1 MKSCFLYGDVTG
13 RWPLAFA
20 SITLRA
26 VTTQVQHCFLC
37 LQVGNN
43 SLSLGLCVLQY
54 NIQSYL
60 NWEESDNEKCH
71 YLLITMNILVSCI
84 FVISLT
90 NLMYLINTI
99 MMNIIGDKFVLKILD
114 FLTQNCFRRFG
125 FFFFVSVIIL
135 ILLNSTVT
143 RGDCLNVLIIKIHWL

>member
-1 MKSCFLYGDVTG
+1 MKICFLYGDVTG

-26 VTTQVQHCFLC
+26 VTTQVEHCFLC
-37 LQVGNN
+37 LHVGNN

-54 NIQSYL
+54 NIQLYL
-60 NWEESDNEKCH
+60 NWKESDIEKCH

-90 NLMYLINTI
+90 NSNNLMYFINTI
-99 MMNIIGDKFVLKILD
+99 TMNIIGDKFVLKILD
-114 FLTQNCFRRFG
+114 ILTQNCFRKFG
-125 FFFFVSVIIL
+125 FFVSLV
-135 ILLNSTVT
+135 LLF
-143 RGDCLNVLIIKIHWL
+143 

>member
-26 VTTQVQHCFLC
+26 VTTQVEHCFLC

-54 NIQSYL
+54 NIQLYL
-60 NWEESDNEKCH
+60 NWKESDIEKCH

-99 MMNIIGDKFVLKILD
+99 MMNIIGDKFVLKTLD
-114 FLTQNCFRRFG
+114 FFNTKLFPKIWVFFCFVR
-125 FFFFVSVIIL
+125 VIIL

-143 RGDCLNVLIIKIHWL
+143 RGDCLNVLIKIHWL